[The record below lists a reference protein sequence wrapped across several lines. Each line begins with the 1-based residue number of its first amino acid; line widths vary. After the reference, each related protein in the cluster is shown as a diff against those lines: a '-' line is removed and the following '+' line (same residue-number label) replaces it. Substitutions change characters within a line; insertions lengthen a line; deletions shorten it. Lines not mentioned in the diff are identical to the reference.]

1 MAQGGWTYFMASK
14 PKGMLYI
21 GVTAFLAERVTQHRE
36 DRGSAFCRKY
46 GIKTLVL
53 IEPHEDIALAIA
65 REKQLKAWKRAWKIE
80 LIEASNPL
88 WEDLYRRII

>member
-1 MAQGGWTYFMASK
+1 MARGGWTYIMASK

-21 GVTAFLAERVTQHRE
+21 CVTAYLAERVTQHRE

-53 IEPHEDIALAIA
+53 VEPHEEIEFAIA

-80 LIEASNPL
+80 LIEKGNPG
-88 WEDLYRRII
+88 WDDLYQSIL

>member
-1 MAQGGWTYFMASK
+1 MASK
-14 PKGMLYI
+14 PRGMLYI

-53 IEPHEDIALAIA
+53 AEPHEDIAFAIA
-65 REKQLKAWKRAWKIE
+65 REKQLKAWKRKWKIE
-80 LIEASNPL
+80 LIEARNPL
-88 WEDLYRRII
+88 WEDWYPRIA